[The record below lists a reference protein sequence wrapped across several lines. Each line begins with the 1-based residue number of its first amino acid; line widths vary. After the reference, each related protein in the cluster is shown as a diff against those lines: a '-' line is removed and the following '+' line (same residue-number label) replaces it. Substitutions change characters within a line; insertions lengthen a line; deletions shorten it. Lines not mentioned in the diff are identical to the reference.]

1 MHSSREDALLGC
13 VIGGAIGDAA
23 ASAFEGALYRDLPE
37 QLELL
42 EHSWQI
48 TDDTQMTLATCE
60 ALFGGKVDPELI
72 ANGLLSWYRAR
83 RIRGAGSSTMKAL
96 RDLATGCHWAL
107 AGRKGDHAAGN
118 GAAMRIAPLAF
129 FVELDSSK
137 GRQLIRDVCRITHH
151 NDEAYVGAV
160 ATALAIRAA
169 ATSTEPASLST
180 IASSLPD
187 SVVRD
192 RLLSIADLVGVSI
205 ADVAHKTGTSG
216 FVAESVPLALFA
228 GRQAASIGFAE
239 MIKQV
244 IMVGGDTDTIASIA
258 GQIAGA
264 AMGLSGLPGELIER
278 LPERELIVGIA
289 QRLVEV
295 PVSS

>member
-1 MHSSREDALLGC
+1 MERSRKESLFGC

-23 ASAFEGALYRDLPE
+23 ASAFEGTPCRDLPE
-37 QLELL
+37 QLEDLS
-42 EHSWQI
+42 HSWRI

-72 ANGLLSWYRAR
+72 ENGLLKWFRAR
-83 RIRGAGSSTMKAL
+83 RIRGAGSSTTKAL
-96 RDLATGCHWAL
+96 RDLAAGCHWAL
-107 AGRKGDHAAGN
+107 AGSKGEHSAGN

-129 FVELDSSK
+129 FVDLDSPE
-137 GRQLIRDVCRITHH
+137 GRRMIRDVCRITHH

-160 ATALAIRAA
+160 ATALAIRSAA
-169 ATSTEPASLST
+169 RSAEPASLSE

-192 RLLSIADLVGVSI
+192 RLLSLASFEAASI
-205 ADVAHKTGTSG
+205 DDAAGRTGTSG

-228 GRQAASIGFAE
+228 GRQALTIGFAE
-239 MIKQV
+239 MIRQV

-264 AMGLSGLPGELIER
+264 SMGLSGLPSELIHR
-278 LPERELIVGIA
+278 LPEKELMMNSA

-295 PVSS
+295 PVFG